1 MFIGLTTYNDKTKTK
16 YYNTEH
22 IRAFRKDDNKDYT
35 VLCFRG
41 MDMEVYVG
49 DELRA
54 SYEVEDYPLLGDR
67 SAGYSRICSQST
79 DLSCLWALRY

>member
-35 VLCFRG
+35 VL
-41 MDMEVYVG
+41 
-49 DELRA
+49 ELQ
-54 SYEVEDYPLLGDR
+54 YG
-67 SAGYSRICSQST
+67 T
-79 DLSCLWALRY
+79 DLVIERPEEIMEILKGSD